1 MYGLVNKAVEDL
13 ITTKF
18 GAQAWEEITEKAG
31 VDDTGFISM
40 DPYPDEVTYGL
51 VTAAAEILETPV
63 DQLLEAFG
71 EYWTLYT
78 AREGYGD
85 LLSISGKDFESFLEN
100 LDNLHT
106 RIALSFPELR
116 PPTFAVERNEV
127 GDLVLHYHSE
137 REGLASM
144 VRGLVKGLANMFKV
158 DIRIEQ
164 TASKADGGDHDIF
177 LIKQL
182 QHQKG

>member
-18 GAQAWEEITEKAG
+18 GAQAWEDITKKAG
-31 VDDTGFISM
+31 VDDVGFISM

-51 VTAAAEILETPV
+51 VTAAAEILEKPV

-100 LDNLHT
+100 LDNMHT
-106 RIALSFPELR
+106 RVALSFPELR
-116 PPTFAVERNEV
+116 PPTFACERNDD

-137 REGLASM
+137 REGLAPM
-144 VRGLVKGLANMFKV
+144 VRGLVKGLANMFEV
-158 DIRIEQ
+158 DIHMEQ
-164 TASKADGGDHDIF
+164 TSSKADGADHDIF
-177 LIKQL
+177 LIKRL
-182 QHQKG
+182 HHKEG

>member
-18 GAQAWEEITEKAG
+18 GTQAWEEITKKAG
-31 VDDTGFISM
+31 VDDIGFISM
-40 DPYPDEVTYGL
+40 DPYPDEITYGL
-51 VTAAAEILETPV
+51 VTAAAEILEKPV

-85 LLSISGKDFESFLEN
+85 LMSISGENFEGFLDN
-100 LDNLHT
+100 LDSLHT

-116 PPTFAVERNEV
+116 PPTFACERSDD

-137 REGLASM
+137 RAGLAPM
-144 VRGLVKGLANMFKV
+144 VRGLVKGLANMFEVEV
-158 DIRIEQ
+158 DIQQ
-164 TASKADGGDHDIF
+164 TASKADGQDHDVFVIR
-177 LIKQL
+177 Q
-182 QHQKG
+182 QQRA